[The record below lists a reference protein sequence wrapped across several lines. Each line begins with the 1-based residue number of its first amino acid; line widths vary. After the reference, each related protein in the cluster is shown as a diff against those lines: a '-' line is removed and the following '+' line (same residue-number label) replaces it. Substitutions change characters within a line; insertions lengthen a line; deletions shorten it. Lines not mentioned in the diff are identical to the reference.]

1 MEWKKYIY
9 FVGTEMYL
17 PVVRTRN
24 CVPSVGIFSQTC
36 KMYHQIYIKL
46 FGYLV
51 QMKKNYR
58 HFSWLLD
65 LFRYL
70 TCSRFVRIFLSVQ
83 RAANCLESSVIRLDA
98 SARPFA
104 HAISSL
110 FVPLPS
116 FTISDKCAIKYAIFL
131 AVEIISLSLWS
142 H

>member
-1 MEWKKYIY
+1 MVIY

-24 CVPSVGIFSQTC
+24 CVPSVGIFSQTYQI
-36 KMYHQIYIKL
+36 YHQIYSKL
-46 FGYLV
+46 FSYFD
-51 QMKKNYR
+51 QMRKNK
-58 HFSWLLD
+58 SLIVID

-70 TCSRFVRIFLSVQ
+70 TCSKFVRIFLSVQ

-131 AVEIISLSLWS
+131 AVEIISLSL
-142 H
+142 